1 MPSAVAG
8 LDMSEQNTPT
18 ANEITE
24 DDQEWSYEK
33 HTKSVAS
40 VHDNEPEAVLRV
52 ARTTEKETSVAE
64 NVDGNDG
71 GEDEEDDYYYNYD
84 DENEVDEIALSI
96 EQETFMRYGDP
107 NDFVIQGSGS
117 GAQQPKSRMPA
128 TGGAGKSHMQPNE
141 QTLRKYYNKI
151 NIETNLSRGA
161 TSKLSS
167 GKGGDSSSYRTSDK
181 ADRATTEQV
190 LDPRTRMILF
200 KMMSSGVFTEIHGC
214 VSTGK
219 EANVYHAFTEDRD
232 AEFAIKVYKTSIL
245 IFKDRDRYVSGE
257 FRFRKGYCA
266 SNPRKMV
273 KLWAEKE
280 MRNYIR
286 LYQAGIP
293 SPKMI
298 MLRQHVLVMEFLGK
312 DGWAAPRLKDAT
324 ISADRHRSL
333 YMQCIKDMRKMYHVC
348 KLVHGDLSEYNL
360 LYWKQKL
367 YFIDVSQSV
376 EHEHPRA
383 LDFLRKDCT
392 NITAFFKKN
401 GVDVMTMRELF
412 EFVTDPSLADNQID
426 AYLEQMQENIAARGD
441 VTAEEVVAEAV
452 FQHSYIPR
460 TLDDVVDF
468 ERDYDRAQ
476 SAAQTGEKVDLIY
489 AKLLGLEP
497 DLSGNVQKDDARP
510 LPRATT
516 KSAKPAVVTSRDG
529 EELDDER
536 ERTDETTPESQ
547 SDTLGNGSHDEGD
560 DESRS
565 GSDSEDGDREWV
577 ERPAKMTPAEQRE
590 MRKAH
595 KKDVKED
602 NKEKRKGKLPKK
614 FKKRREKATTTKK

>member
-1 MPSAVAG
+1 MPTLG
-8 LDMSEQNTPT
+8 LDQAESANISTMT
-18 ANEITE
+18 AI
-24 DDQEWSYEK
+24 EK
-33 HTKSVAS
+33 TV
-40 VHDNEPEAVLRV
+40 PES
-52 ARTTEKETSVAE
+52 TDIAE
-64 NVDGNDG
+64 NTTQEYDYGD
-71 GEDEEDDYYYNYD
+71 EDDDYYD
-84 DENEVDEIALSI
+84 DSTEVDEIALGI
-96 EQETFMRYGDP
+96 EQEAFMRYGDP
-107 NDFVIQGSGS
+107 NDFVIQGSG
-117 GAQQPKSRMPA
+117 QQANPA
-128 TGGAGKSHMQPNE
+128 HAGAGGKRMQPQE

-151 NIETNLSRGA
+151 NVETNLSKGA

-167 GKGGDSSSYRTSDK
+167 GKGSDSSSYRTSDK

-200 KMMSSGVFTEIHGC
+200 KMMSAGVFNEIHGC

-245 IFKDRDRYVSGE
+245 VFKDRDRYVSGE

-286 LYQAGIP
+286 LFQAGIP
-293 SPKMI
+293 TPRMI

-333 YMQCIKDMRKMYHVC
+333 YMQCVKDMRKMFHVC

-360 LYWKQKL
+360 LYWKQQL

-383 LDFLRKDCT
+383 LDFLRKDCS

-401 GVDVMTMRELF
+401 GVDVMSMRELF
-412 EFVTDPSLADNQID
+412 EFVTDPNLQDEHID
-426 AYLEQMQENIAARGD
+426 EYLEKAQEKIAARGD
-441 VTAEEVVAEAV
+441 ETAEDKVAEAV
-452 FQHSYIPR
+452 FQHAYIPR

-468 ERDYDRAQ
+468 ERDHERMQRAAK
-476 SAAQTGEKVDLIY
+476 SGETVDLIY
-489 AKLLGLEP
+489 AKILGLEDTP
-497 DLSGNVQKDDARP
+497 DNKTNTPQKKDAKDIQSQTSK
-510 LPRATT
+510 LEM
-516 KSAKPAVVTSRDG
+516 SQIETSRTQDSVESDSDAESISGKGSESEG
-529 EELDDER
+529 E
-536 ERTDETTPESQ
+536 S
-547 SDTLGNGSHDEGD
+547 GD
-560 DESRS
+560 D
-565 GSDSEDGDREWV
+565 SDSETGKAWV
-577 ERPAKMTPAEQRE
+577 ERPPKMSAEEKKALKR
-590 MRKAH
+590 AH
-595 KKDVKED
+595 KKEVKDD
-602 NKEKRKGKLPKK
+602 NKEKRKGKMPKK
-614 FKKRREKATTTKK
+614 AKKRREKTTTTKK